1 MSTETSRIAAVPNS
15 AHVRVSRGPLVG
27 PVLTRVVAMIAARA
41 DCPVDRLE
49 EALLVTDAFAAHAPA
64 HALSGHVEML
74 VASHEGAMDL
84 SVGPFAAD
92 GASVVLRE
100 AQVPGL
106 GNVVERL
113 ADEVRVVT
121 DEAGE
126 RLVATI
132 AFRK

>member
-1 MSTETSRIAAVPNS
+1 
-15 AHVRVSRGPLVG
+15 
-27 PVLTRVVAMIAARA
+27 
-41 DCPVDRLE
+41 
-49 EALLVTDAFAAHAPA
+49 
-64 HALSGHVEML
+64 ML